1 MPFLVDFRLSPAV
14 ILYVTLL
21 AVLAAVIA
29 GVLPALKATGKRVQQ
44 GLQQFSV
51 RGAGVQLGPTWT
63 ALIVLQV
70 AVAVAV
76 LPAAL
81 YQGGEFFRLA
91 ARRPAPAAHGLV
103 RATLAL
109 SREGRALGLEKRLP
123 EFAVALTQR
132 LEADPDDRR
141 DHVRRPVSRRGGLL
155 RRSRSRARRRAGG
168 DGARPRRS
176 RAR

>member
-1 MPFLVDFRLSPAV
+1 AAAVGLALLSVALRMLRTALEHDVDGAGRMSFLVDFRVSPTV
-14 ILYVTLL
+14 VLYVTLL

-29 GVLPALKATGKRVQQ
+29 GVLPALKATGKRVHQ

-81 YQGGEFFRLA
+81 YNGAQFFTAA
-91 ARRPAPAAHGLV
+91 ARR
-103 RATLAL
+103 
-109 SREGRALGLEKRLP
+109 
-123 EFAVALTQR
+123 
-132 LEADPDDRR
+132 
-141 DHVRRPVSRRGGLL
+141 
-155 RRSRSRARRRAGG
+155 
-168 DGARPRRS
+168 
-176 RAR
+176 